1 MAIKVKVRSTEV
13 YVYSV
18 TYRVDYKIEGNYYS
32 SSSKSIMCAATD
44 KEALTVAIASEVR
57 NNLQLMSK
65 AGHDV
70 VLLLGKKLMNKKI
83 LELNGDDVRLVR
95 KTAIERV
102 GVCSVVDKVSRYN
115 RIGRSE
121 SIGGITLKDV
131 ISDEEDYETMWY
143 LLSVDL
149 DLSV

>member
-1 MAIKVKVRSTEV
+1 
-13 YVYSV
+13 
-18 TYRVDYKIEGNYYS
+18 
-32 SSSKSIMCAATD
+32 
-44 KEALTVAIASEVR
+44 
-57 NNLQLMSK
+57 
-65 AGHDV
+65 
-70 VLLLGKKLMNKKI
+70 MNKKI